1 MIMTTEDTL
10 IKILLLVYYY
20 INAENIPVFKVEQ
33 DIYSNWF
40 PKQSIGEFLIN
51 KYSYKGMC
59 IKAKLKVFLFY
70 SIK

>member
-33 DIYSNWF
+33 DIYSN
-40 PKQSIGEFLIN
+40 
-51 KYSYKGMC
+51 
-59 IKAKLKVFLFY
+59 
-70 SIK
+70 